1 MIKHSIWVMILGI
14 LVMMPDPCLAFG
26 VTARVDKTAMTPEE
40 VLFLQVTVEGGEAQV
55 DAGAIADFTVVS
67 SSTSSQRSF
76 INGNWSH
83 KVVYQYR
90 LVPVKTGDLTI
101 PALAVVRDG
110 ETRMTRPIR
119 IQVKEAAR
127 SGDGEPPLFVTA
139 QVSHENPVAGQ
150 QILYTLKLFVAR
162 PIAGASLSAPDF
174 KGFTAREIEERHKY
188 NTTRN
193 SLTYSVTEVRYILT
207 PLAPGR
213 QVIDPAVIT
222 ADVRVNSRSSDPFDS
237 FFNNSLFSGGRTVPK
252 RLTTGPVTVEVAPLP
267 PYTGKEP
274 FSGLVG
280 EFDLAAGLDKTQL
293 PVGESATLT
302 LVIEGTGNIMDAAMP
317 KMSLPQDRFKVYEDT
332 PTEEITM
339 GPRGYTGKKIF
350 KRALVP
356 VRPGTAEISGIS
368 LTYFDVTQK
377 TYVTR
382 TTPSLQI
389 TATPSAQPE
398 AVVSAT
404 PARDPGTGSQEVQIV
419 DKDILDIHQDV
430 AVLTHNPRMGF
441 ALFACLVLLPAG
453 LLGCVFVAVRGRKK
467 EKPVS
472 VQMAEKARK
481 HIDAASKASVSDPA
495 VLSHCHT
502 ALTAAVMA
510 KADRT
515 GESLTREETV
525 SILTR
530 AGTDPAVIDEV
541 LTLMAEMDAARFSGS
556 SAGPGQDLNRDLPD
570 RVKKLVKTLA
580 MVVLAVCLAW
590 SLPEPGRAADK
601 TTRFIDAVN
610 KYQAGAFAA
619 AAESF
624 EAIAESGIRNG
635 HLFYNIGNAWFKAGD
650 TGRAILWYE
659 RAKRLI
665 PRDPDLRFNLAYAR
679 TLVKDKQENRVSLE
693 DVFFFW
699 QGLIPLQ
706 RLQLAAIACTCLFA
720 LAAGIRM
727 FRGGSFLS
735 GIRNFLAG
743 LAVLLTVAASLQ
755 YYRETTVSHAVI
767 VKETVAVTS
776 GTSPSATRLFDLHAG
791 TKVRVEDKNRGYLKI
806 MFTRDK
812 VGWVK
817 LGDAVPI

>member
-1 MIKHSIWVMILGI
+1 
-14 LVMMPDPCLAFG
+14 
-26 VTARVDKTAMTPEE
+26 VD
-40 VLFLQVTVEGGEAQV
+40 
-55 DAGAIADFTVVS
+55 
-67 SSTSSQRSF
+67 
-76 INGNWSH
+76 
-83 KVVYQYR
+83 
-90 LVPVKTGDLTI
+90 
-101 PALAVVRDG
+101 
-110 ETRMTRPIR
+110 
-119 IQVKEAAR
+119 
-127 SGDGEPPLFVTA
+127 
-139 QVSHENPVAGQ
+139 
-150 QILYTLKLFVAR
+150 
-162 PIAGASLSAPDF
+162 
-174 KGFTAREIEERHKY
+174 
-188 NTTRN
+188 
-193 SLTYSVTEVRYILT
+193 
-207 PLAPGR
+207 
-213 QVIDPAVIT
+213 
-222 ADVRVNSRSSDPFDS
+222 
-237 FFNNSLFSGGRTVPK
+237 
-252 RLTTGPVTVEVAPLP
+252 VAPLP
-267 PYTGKEP
+267 PYSGKES

-280 EFDLAAGLDKTQL
+280 EFDLAAGLGKTQL

-302 LVIEGTGNIMDAAMP
+302 LVISGTGNIMDAAMP
-317 KMSLPQDRFKVYEDT
+317 KLSLPPDRFKVYEDT
-332 PTEEITM
+332 PVEEITI

-356 VRPGTAEISGIS
+356 IKPGIAEISGIS
-368 LTYFDVTQK
+368 FTYFDVK
-377 TYVTR
+377 KKAYITR

-389 TATPSAQPE
+389 TATPSARSE
-398 AVVSAT
+398 TVVSAT
-404 PARDPGTGSQEVQIV
+404 PAQDPGENRQEVQIV
-419 DKDILDIHQDV
+419 DKDILDIHQDM

-441 ALFACLVLLPAG
+441 ALFVCLVLLPVG
-453 LLGCVFVAVRGRKK
+453 LLGCTFVAVRRRKK

-472 VQMAEKARK
+472 VQMAEKAGK
-481 HIDAASKASVSDPA
+481 HLDAASKAFVSDPA

-541 LTLMAEMDAARFSGS
+541 VKLMAEMDAARFSGS
-556 SAGPGQDLNRDLPD
+556 SAGPKQDLPD
-570 RVKKLVKTLA
+570 RVKKLVKALV

-590 SLPEPGRAADK
+590 SLPESGRAEDK
-601 TTRFIDAVN
+601 TALFIDAVN
-610 KYQAGAFAA
+610 KYQADDFAA
-619 AAESF
+619 AARSF

-665 PRDPDLRFNLAYAR
+665 PRDPDLQFNLEYAR

-699 QGLIPLQ
+699 QGLVPLQ
-706 RLQLAAIACTCLFA
+706 RLQLAAIACSCLFA
-720 LAAGIRM
+720 LVAGIRM
-727 FRGGSFLS
+727 FRRSGSLLT
-735 GIRNFLAG
+735 GVQNFFAG

-776 GTSPSATRLFDLHAG
+776 GTSASATRLFDLHAG
-791 TKVRVEDKNRGYLKI
+791 TRVRVEDKNRGYLKI
-806 MFTRDK
+806 MFTPDK